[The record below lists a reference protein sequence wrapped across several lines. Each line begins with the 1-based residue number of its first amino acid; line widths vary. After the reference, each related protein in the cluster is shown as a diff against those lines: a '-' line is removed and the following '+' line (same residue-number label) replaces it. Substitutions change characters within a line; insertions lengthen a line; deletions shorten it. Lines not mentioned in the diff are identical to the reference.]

1 PADHASLARFV
12 AARAAAVMGSAAG
25 ETIPDDQP
33 LNELGLDSLMALE
46 LRKALGQG
54 LGLELPAT
62 LLFSYPTILALTE
75 HLAGLLGLA
84 EEPGAAGELPP
95 EVKVDEDLAAVQAMS
110 EAEMTALIER
120 EFALAVADHG

>member
-1 PADHASLARFV
+1 
-12 AARAAAVMGSAAG
+12 MGSAAG

-46 LRKALGQG
+46 LRKALGHG

-84 EEPGAAGELPP
+84 EDPAGELPP

-110 EAEMTALIER
+110 EAEMTALIEQ